1 MSNKVGDFFVSFFCK
16 KRIAG
21 QIYLNVNVL
30 SGSEL
35 CFRIEAAQATVEWG
49 DGTISQKSNLIE
61 PFSHKYEKT
70 GVFRLQVKGTNITD
84 IDIPRSNVVAL
95 DVSQCPTL
103 EFIDCSDNQ
112 ITELDLHNCR
122 GLYEVYC
129 AKNRIRE
136 LKLSKHRKLFYLS
149 CSCNELTDL
158 DLSGCR
164 KLVTFRCRKNLL
176 SELDFRKCRR
186 LVSINVEQNDFTH
199 RGMMNLVA
207 SLVKR
212 SRYDTGFIVLQHDS
226 GEQEIQRKELTNL
239 IARRGWCE
247 I

>member
-1 MSNKVGDFFVSFFCK
+1 MSNKVGDFFVGFFCK

-21 QIYLNVNVL
+21 QIGLKVNVL
-30 SGSEL
+30 AGSEL

-49 DGTISQKSNLIE
+49 DGTISRESNFVE
-61 PFSHKYEKT
+61 PFTHKYEKT
-70 GVFRLQVKGTNITD
+70 GVYRLCVKGKNITD

-95 DVSQCPTL
+95 DVLQCPTL

-112 ITELDLHNCR
+112 ITELDLRHCK

-136 LKLSKHRKLFYLS
+136 LKLSKYRKLFYLS
-149 CSCNELTDL
+149 CSSNELRNL

-164 KLVTFRCRKNLL
+164 KLVTFRCRKNHL
-176 SELDFRKCRR
+176 SELDFSKCRR
-186 LVSINVEQNDFTH
+186 LVSVNVEQNDFTYP
-199 RGMMNLVA
+199 GTMNLVA

-212 SRYDTGFIVLQHDS
+212 SRYDTGFIVLQHEA
-226 GEQEIQRKELTNL
+226 GENDLQREKLAKL
-239 IARRGWCE
+239 IAERGWCE